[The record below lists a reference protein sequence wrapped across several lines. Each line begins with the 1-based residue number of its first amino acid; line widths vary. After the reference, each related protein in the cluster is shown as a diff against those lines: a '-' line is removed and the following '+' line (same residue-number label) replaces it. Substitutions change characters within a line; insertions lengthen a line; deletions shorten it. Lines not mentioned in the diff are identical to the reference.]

1 MVHIVIGVAAVVA
14 GVWWISTDF
23 VIFCEILKTLV
34 YLGLIGFGIV
44 AALAGIRQFRS
55 AK

>member
-1 MVHIVIGVAAVVA
+1 MVHIAIGVVAIVA

-23 VIFCEILKTLV
+23 VIFCEVLKALG
-34 YLGLIGFGIV
+34 YLGLVGFGIV
-44 AALAGIRQFRS
+44 AALAGIRQLRS